1 MHKKK
6 VGFGWRKVPGWILYG
21 QNQINLKRNPAILSA
36 VMNPHEILQPN
47 VNLSHRFKSA
57 LLYTFGVS
65 CDVVFCG
72 VPKPIYCNNRPVGCN
87 HRSVSSFSD
96 ALSNSRALIRKK
108 NGRVSL
114 RKTAKKEKLLYSWPV
129 FLLSLFVLSFFIL
142 PAGRYHANGKLTAHL
157 LIFRVRWIAE
167 A

>member
-1 MHKKK
+1 
-6 VGFGWRKVPGWILYG
+6 
-21 QNQINLKRNPAILSA
+21 
-36 VMNPHEILQPN
+36 MNPHEILQPN

-72 VPKPIYCNNRPVGCN
+72 VPKPIYCKYRPVGCN

-114 RKTAKKEKLLYSWPV
+114 RKTAKKEKLRILGQFFYYPCLSYHFSYTLLEGITPMANLQRI
-129 FLLSLFVLSFFIL
+129 FLFFVSDGLQRHSIYFWCSARCSFSSSSRSA
-142 PAGRYHANGKLTAHL
+142 PKGQR
-157 LIFRVRWIAE
+157 
-167 A
+167 